1 VSQLEEIVRF
11 IIRDEVRQAVRE
23 EVRAALAEARSV
35 VQPDTEFLTVK
46 DAASL
51 AQVSAATV
59 RAWIQRG
66 HLPCHRTGRLWRIR
80 KDQFLNF
87 LERGPSPADAAVSL
101 EERAT
106 RILARRAR

>member
-1 VSQLEEIVRF
+1 VSQLEEVVRF
-11 IIRDEVRQAVRE
+11 IIRDEVRRAVRE
-23 EVRAALAEARSV
+23 EVRAALAEARGA

-51 AQVSAATV
+51 AQVSTATV
-59 RAWIQRG
+59 RAWVQRG

-80 KDQFLNF
+80 KDQLLSF
-87 LERGPSPADAAVSL
+87 LERGPSPANAALSL

-106 RILARRAR
+106 RLLAKRVR

>member
-1 VSQLEEIVRF
+1 M
-11 IIRDEVRQAVRE
+11 RE
-23 EVRAALAEARSV
+23 EVRAALAEARGA

-51 AQVSAATV
+51 AQVSTATV
-59 RAWIQRG
+59 RAWVQRG

-80 KDQFLNF
+80 KDQFLSF
-87 LERGPSPADAAVSL
+87 LEQAPSPANAALSL

-106 RILARRAR
+106 RLLAKRVR

>member
-1 VSQLEEIVRF
+1 M
-11 IIRDEVRQAVRE
+11 RE
-23 EVRAALAEARSV
+23 EVRAALAEARGA

-59 RAWIQRG
+59 RAWVQSG
-66 HLPCHRTGRLWRIR
+66 HLPCLRTGRLWRIR
-80 KDQFLNF
+80 RDQFLSF
-87 LERGPSPADAAVSL
+87 LERGPSPADATLSL

-106 RILARRAR
+106 RILARRVR